1 MHTIEVALK
10 HTPAGL
16 SVQRKSAEEAEALY
30 QKILGLLGTSEPR
43 AIELECDR
51 QPGKKV
57 AVLSTEIAAV
67 QIYDKTNAGV
77 TGGRTPGFFA
87 LEEESTPS

>member
-30 QKILGLLGTSEPR
+30 QKILGLLGSSEAS

-51 QPGKKV
+51 HPGKKM

-67 QIYDKTNAGV
+67 QIYDKASMGA

-87 LEEESTPS
+87 LEESTSS